1 MLLIIRFNYS
11 VVNIFCGHKSQRFQL
26 QSVKSQ
32 VQPED
37 NGCPG
42 RAGGLW
48 EQPLS
53 RSCAGWVCR
62 RAGLGYPSPVVPG
75 CHVSFPRLWFSWER
89 LGSPGESEMSQE
101 PRALRVCVNCF
112 LPGALGREPRRLSQR
127 LEQYK
132 QMPSTSSTWRRKMSC
147 LASLNSLGEE
157 QGEAQRGTLN
167 KSLPSD

>member
-1 MLLIIRFNYS
+1 MATKVRDFSCSQLS
-11 VVNIFCGHKSQRFQL
+11 PKCSQRTMDVLGEQ
-26 QSVKSQ
+26 
-32 VQPED
+32 
-37 NGCPG
+37 
-42 RAGGLW
+42 GGLW
-48 EQPLS
+48 EQPLR

-62 RAGLGYPSPVVPG
+62 GAALGYPIPAVPG

-132 QMPSTSSTWRRKMSC
+132 QMPSTSSTRRRKMSW
-147 LASLNSLGEE
+147 
-157 QGEAQRGTLN
+157 
-167 KSLPSD
+167 PP